1 MFSGCSS
8 LTSLDLSGFDT
19 SNVELMSSMFYGCTS
34 LESVD
39 LSSFDTANVRIM
51 YGAFRDY
58 SSLESLDLSGFDTSS
73 VFDADEALA
82 GCISLT
88 SVKVGPKTLANLSLP
103 SEDVDGHADWYSED
117 ADRWFTSE
125 QIDAGRKTF
134 SDVYMKSAP
143 QARQS
148 RHYRHHSGRSRCD
161 RPRSRLH
168 PDDVPPVQFQLRRVL
183 LHDIDC
189 RAKRRHCRGLER
201 RGHRMERAR
210 GGHSGVSLLQLLCRR
225 APLHD
230 LCRGARHARGRGLA
244 RRKVANTHNT
254 MYMRAR
260 RRTRPLPIRVS
271 SLPPRTLCICLSI
284 IYTCHVYLSYRKAT

>member
-1 MFSGCSS
+1 
-8 LTSLDLSGFDT
+8 
-19 SNVELMSSMFYGCTS
+19 
-34 LESVD
+34 
-39 LSSFDTANVRIM
+39 M

-143 QARQS
+143 KPDNP
-148 RHYRHHSGRSRCD
+148 GTTD
-161 RPRSRLH
+161 TT
-168 PDDVPPVQFQLRRVL
+168 PDDP
-183 LHDIDC
+183 
-189 RAKRRHCRGLER
+189 
-201 RGHRMERAR
+201 
-210 GGHSGVSLLQLLCRR
+210 
-225 APLHD
+225 
-230 LCRGARHARGRGLA
+230 GATDPDPAS
-244 RRKVANTHNT
+244 TQT
-254 MYMRAR
+254 MYRLYN
-260 RRTRPLPIRVS
+260 PNS
-271 SLPPRTLCICLSI
+271 GEYF
-284 IYTCHVYLSYRKAT
+284 YTTSTVERNAVIAAG